1 LLLEMRMV
9 RMKRQ
14 LVLALVV
21 SFIASGLPSVGRSQ
35 TKPAQRS
42 HQVTLLENWLLSHR
56 GAESGLPVSHVG
68 DSRFTDWCFT
78 YDAAVVGW
86 ALPTIFTIAPV
97 AGRLPDHAM
106 RIGGEER

>member
-1 LLLEMRMV
+1 MQIVRPRPLLLFLLL
-9 RMKRQ
+9 
-14 LVLALVV
+14 LVFSFHALA
-21 SFIASGLPSVGRSQ
+21 SPQIASASR
-35 TKPAQRS
+35 R
-42 HQVTLLENWLLSHR
+42 HQIQLLENWLLSHR